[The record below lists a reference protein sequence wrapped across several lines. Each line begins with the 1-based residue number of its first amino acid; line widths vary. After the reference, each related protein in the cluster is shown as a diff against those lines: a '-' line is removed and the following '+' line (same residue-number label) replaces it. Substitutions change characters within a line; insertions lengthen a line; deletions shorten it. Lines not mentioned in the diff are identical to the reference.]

1 MKDSSR
7 VSALIMGEEYV
18 IRGDAPSEYIEDL
31 ARDLDSRM
39 QKLSESN
46 PRLSL
51 HQTAVLSALNLAD
64 ELSSCRRRYA
74 DLLRL
79 LEQV

>member
-7 VSALIMGEEYV
+7 VSALIMGQEHHT
-18 IRGDAPSEYIEDL
+18 GDAPDEHRGS
-31 ARDLDSRM
+31 RTRLDSRM
-39 QKLSESN
+39 QKLSEDN

-64 ELSSCRRRYA
+64 ELASCRRRCA
-74 DLLRL
+74 DLLRM